1 MTVALEL
8 NMSPGRPLCIRLN
21 GPIYRAWRLRMTDT
35 NQDEITTEKVAPEKK
50 SRKSPA
56 SQKWGAKVMDSGF
69 CMLPSLL
76 LRAQRRLHL
85 NPTQLAVLIQIVDH
99 WWDAGRKPYPSKK
112 ELAKRLGIGERQ
124 VQRYIAELEAAGLL
138 KREDRFAQNHNGRL
152 SNIYNLDGLVER
164 LKEIE
169 PDFREARDK
178 ARQSRV
184 HAETPNLRRRT
195 KAVTPAAEAS

>member
-1 MTVALEL
+1 MTVALGL

-35 NQDEITTEKVAPEKK
+35 NQDETTTENVAPEKK

-112 ELAKRLGIGERQ
+112 ELSQRLGIGERQ
-124 VQRYIAELEAAGLL
+124 IQRYLTDLEDEGLI
-138 KREDRFAQNHNGRL
+138 KRIPRYADHKGRM
-152 SNIYNLDGLVER
+152 SNMYDLQGLVDKLTE
-164 LKEIE
+164 LE
-169 PDFREARDK
+169 PDFREARNQ
-178 ARQSRV
+178 ARQSRQKAASLGFKRRG
-184 HAETPNLRRRT
+184 AEVETGE
-195 KAVTPAAEAS
+195 AA

>member
-1 MTVALEL
+1 MTVALGL
-8 NMSPGRPLCIRLN
+8 NMSPGRPLRSPLN

-35 NQDEITTEKVAPEKK
+35 NQDETTTEKVAPEKK

-112 ELAKRLGIGERQ
+112 ELSQRLGIGERQ
-124 VQRYIAELEAAGLL
+124 VQRYLTDLEDEGLI
-138 KREDRFAQNHNGRL
+138 KRIPRYADHKGRM
-152 SNIYNLDGLVER
+152 SNMYDLQGLVDKLTE
-164 LKEIE
+164 LE
-169 PDFREARDK
+169 PDFREARNQ
-178 ARQSRV
+178 ARQSRQK
-184 HAETPNLRRRT
+184 AASLGFKRRG
-195 KAVTPAAEAS
+195 AEAEAGEAA

>member
-1 MTVALEL
+1 MTVALGL
-8 NMSPGRPLCIRLN
+8 NMSPGRPLRSPLN

-35 NQDEITTEKVAPEKK
+35 NQDETTTEKVAPEKK

-112 ELAKRLGIGERQ
+112 ELSQRLGIGERQ
-124 VQRYIAELEAAGLL
+124 VQRYLTDLEDEGLI
-138 KREDRFAQNHNGRL
+138 KRIPRYADHKGRM
-152 SNIYNLDGLVER
+152 SNMYDLQGLVDKLTE
-164 LKEIE
+164 LE
-169 PDFREARDK
+169 PDFREARK
-178 ARQSRV
+178 QARQSRQKAASLGFKRRG
-184 HAETPNLRRRT
+184 AESETDE
-195 KAVTPAAEAS
+195 AA

>member
-1 MTVALEL
+1 MTVALGL
-8 NMSPGRPLCIRLN
+8 NMSPGQSLCIRLN

-35 NQDEITTEKVAPEKK
+35 NQDETTTDKVAPEKK

-112 ELAKRLGIGERQ
+112 ELSQRLGIGERQ
-124 VQRYIAELEAAGLL
+124 IQRYLTDLEDEGLI
-138 KREDRFAQNHNGRL
+138 KRIPRYADHKGRM
-152 SNIYNLDGLVER
+152 SNMYDLQGLVDKLTE
-164 LKEIE
+164 LE
-169 PDFREARDK
+169 PDFREARNQ
-178 ARQSRV
+178 ARQSRQR
-184 HAETPNLRRRT
+184 AASLGFKRRG
-195 KAVTPAAEAS
+195 AEAEAGEAA

>member
-1 MTVALEL
+1 MTVALGL

-35 NQDEITTEKVAPEKK
+35 NQDETTIDKVASEKK

-112 ELAKRLGIGERQ
+112 ELSQRLGIGERQ
-124 VQRYIAELEAAGLL
+124 IQRYLTDLEDEGLI
-138 KREDRFAQNHNGRL
+138 KRIPRYADHKGRM
-152 SNIYNLDGLVER
+152 SNMYDLQGLVDKLTE
-164 LKEIE
+164 LE
-169 PDFREARDK
+169 PDFREARNQ
-178 ARQSRV
+178 ARQSRQK
-184 HAETPNLRRRT
+184 AASLGFKRRG
-195 KAVTPAAEAS
+195 AEAEAGEAA

>member
-1 MTVALEL
+1 MTVALGL
-8 NMSPGRPLCIRLN
+8 NMSPGQSLCIRLN

-35 NQDEITTEKVAPEKK
+35 NQDETTTDKVAPEKK

-112 ELAKRLGIGERQ
+112 ELSQRLGIGERQ
-124 VQRYIAELEAAGLL
+124 IQRYLTDLEDEGLI
-138 KREDRFAQNHNGRL
+138 KRIPRYADHKGRM
-152 SNIYNLDGLVER
+152 SNMYDLQGLVDKLTE
-164 LKEIE
+164 LE
-169 PDFREARDK
+169 PDFREARNQ
-178 ARQSRV
+178 ARQSRQK
-184 HAETPNLRRRT
+184 AASLGFKRRG
-195 KAVTPAAEAS
+195 AEAESGEAA

>member
-1 MTVALEL
+1 MTVALGL
-8 NMSPGRPLCIRLN
+8 NMSPGQSLCIRLN

-35 NQDEITTEKVAPEKK
+35 NQDETTTDKVAPEKT

-112 ELAKRLGIGERQ
+112 ELSQRLGIGERQ
-124 VQRYIAELEAAGLL
+124 IQRYLTDLEDEGLI
-138 KREDRFAQNHNGRL
+138 KRIPRYADHKGRM
-152 SNIYNLDGLVER
+152 SNMYDLQGLVDKLTE
-164 LKEIE
+164 LE
-169 PDFREARDK
+169 PDFREARNQ
-178 ARQSRV
+178 ARQSRQK
-184 HAETPNLRRRT
+184 AASLGFKRRG
-195 KAVTPAAEAS
+195 AEAEAGEAA

>member
-8 NMSPGRPLCIRLN
+8 NMSPGRPLRSPLN

-35 NQDEITTEKVAPEKK
+35 NQDETTTDKVAPEKK

-112 ELAKRLGIGERQ
+112 ELSQRLGIGERQ
-124 VQRYIAELEAAGLL
+124 VQRYLTDLEDEGLI
-138 KREDRFAQNHNGRL
+138 KRIPRYADHKGRM
-152 SNIYNLDGLVER
+152 SNMYDLQGLVDKLTE
-164 LKEIE
+164 LE
-169 PDFREARDK
+169 PDFREARK
-178 ARQSRV
+178 QARQSRQKAASLGFKRRG
-184 HAETPNLRRRT
+184 AESETDE
-195 KAVTPAAEAS
+195 AA

>member
-1 MTVALEL
+1 MTVALGL
-8 NMSPGRPLCIRLN
+8 NMSPGRPLRSPLN
-21 GPIYRAWRLRMTDT
+21 GPMYRAWRLRMTDT
-35 NQDEITTEKVAPEKK
+35 NQDETTTDKVAPEKK

-112 ELAKRLGIGERQ
+112 ELSQRLGIGERQ
-124 VQRYIAELEAAGLL
+124 IQRYLTDLEDEGLI
-138 KREDRFAQNHNGRL
+138 KRIPRYADHKGRM
-152 SNIYNLDGLVER
+152 SNMYDLQGLVDKLTE
-164 LKEIE
+164 LE
-169 PDFREARDK
+169 PDFREARNQ
-178 ARQSRV
+178 ARQSRQK
-184 HAETPNLRRRT
+184 AASLGFKRRG
-195 KAVTPAAEAS
+195 AEAEAGEAA

>member
-1 MTVALEL
+1 MTVALGL

-35 NQDEITTEKVAPEKK
+35 NQDETTTEKVAPEKK

-112 ELAKRLGIGERQ
+112 ELSQRLGIGERQ
-124 VQRYIAELEAAGLL
+124 VQRYLTDLEDEGLI
-138 KREDRFAQNHNGRL
+138 KRIPRYADHKGRM
-152 SNIYNLDGLVER
+152 SNMYDLQGLVDKLTE
-164 LKEIE
+164 LE
-169 PDFREARDK
+169 PDFREARK
-178 ARQSRV
+178 QARQSRQKAASLGFKRRG
-184 HAETPNLRRRT
+184 AESETDE
-195 KAVTPAAEAS
+195 AA

>member
-1 MTVALEL
+1 MTVALGL
-8 NMSPGRPLCIRLN
+8 NMSPGQSLCIRLN

-35 NQDEITTEKVAPEKK
+35 NQDETTTDKVAPEKK

-112 ELAKRLGIGERQ
+112 ELSQRLGIGERQ
-124 VQRYIAELEAAGLL
+124 VQRYLTDLEDEGLI
-138 KREDRFAQNHNGRL
+138 KRIPRYADHKGRM
-152 SNIYNLDGLVER
+152 SNMYDLQGLVDKLTE
-164 LKEIE
+164 LE
-169 PDFREARDK
+169 PDFREARK
-178 ARQSRV
+178 QARQSRQKAASLGFKRRG
-184 HAETPNLRRRT
+184 AESETDE
-195 KAVTPAAEAS
+195 AA

>member
-1 MTVALEL
+1 MTIALGL

-35 NQDEITTEKVAPEKK
+35 NQDETTTDKVAPEKK

-112 ELAKRLGIGERQ
+112 ELSQRLGIGERQ
-124 VQRYIAELEAAGLL
+124 IQRYLTDLEDEGLI
-138 KREDRFAQNHNGRL
+138 KRIPRYADHKGRM
-152 SNIYNLDGLVER
+152 SNMYDLQGLVDKLTE
-164 LKEIE
+164 LE
-169 PDFREARDK
+169 PDFREARNQ
-178 ARQSRV
+178 ARQSRQK
-184 HAETPNLRRRT
+184 AASLGFKRRG
-195 KAVTPAAEAS
+195 AEAEAGEAA

>member
-1 MTVALEL
+1 MTVALGL

-112 ELAKRLGIGERQ
+112 ELSQRLGIGERQ
-124 VQRYIAELEAAGLL
+124 IQRYLTDLEDEGLI
-138 KREDRFAQNHNGRL
+138 KRIPRYADHKGRM
-152 SNIYNLDGLVER
+152 SNMYDLQGLVDKLTE
-164 LKEIE
+164 LE
-169 PDFREARDK
+169 PDFREARNQ
-178 ARQSRV
+178 ARQSRQK
-184 HAETPNLRRRT
+184 AASLGFKRRG
-195 KAVTPAAEAS
+195 AEAEAGEAA

>member
-1 MTVALEL
+1 MTVALGL

-112 ELAKRLGIGERQ
+112 ELSQRLGIGERQ
-124 VQRYIAELEAAGLL
+124 VQRYLTDLEDEGLI
-138 KREDRFAQNHNGRL
+138 KRIPRYADHKGRM
-152 SNIYNLDGLVER
+152 SNMYDLQGLVDKLTE
-164 LKEIE
+164 LE
-169 PDFREARDK
+169 PDFREARNQ
-178 ARQSRV
+178 ARQSRQK
-184 HAETPNLRRRT
+184 AASLGFKRRG
-195 KAVTPAAEAS
+195 AEAEAGEAS

>member
-1 MTVALEL
+1 MTVALGL
-8 NMSPGRPLCIRLN
+8 NMSPGRPLRSPLN

-35 NQDEITTEKVAPEKK
+35 NQDETTTEKVAPEKK

-112 ELAKRLGIGERQ
+112 ELSQRLGIGERQ
-124 VQRYIAELEAAGLL
+124 VQRYLTDLEDEGLI
-138 KREDRFAQNHNGRL
+138 KRIPRYADHKGRM
-152 SNIYNLDGLVER
+152 SNMYDLQGLVDKLTE
-164 LKEIE
+164 LE
-169 PDFREARDK
+169 PDFREARNQ
-178 ARQSRV
+178 ARQSRQKAASLGFKRRG
-184 HAETPNLRRRT
+184 AEVETGE
-195 KAVTPAAEAS
+195 AA

>member
-1 MTVALEL
+1 MTIALGL

-21 GPIYRAWRLRMTDT
+21 EPIYRAWRLRMTDT
-35 NQDEITTEKVAPEKK
+35 NQDETTTEKVAPEKK

-112 ELAKRLGIGERQ
+112 ELSQRLGIGERQ
-124 VQRYIAELEAAGLL
+124 IQRYLTDLEDEGLI
-138 KREDRFAQNHNGRL
+138 KRIPRYADHKGRM
-152 SNIYNLDGLVER
+152 SNMYDLQGLVDKLTE
-164 LKEIE
+164 LE
-169 PDFREARDK
+169 PDFREARNQ
-178 ARQSRV
+178 ARQSRQK
-184 HAETPNLRRRT
+184 AASLGFKRRG
-195 KAVTPAAEAS
+195 AEAEAGEAA

>member
-1 MTVALEL
+1 MTVALGL
-8 NMSPGRPLCIRLN
+8 NMSPGRPLRSPLN

-35 NQDEITTEKVAPEKK
+35 NQDETTTDKVAPEKK

-112 ELAKRLGIGERQ
+112 ELSQRLGIGERQ
-124 VQRYIAELEAAGLL
+124 IQRYLTDLEDEGLI
-138 KREDRFAQNHNGRL
+138 KRIPRYADHKGRM
-152 SNIYNLDGLVER
+152 SNMYDLQGLVDKLTE
-164 LKEIE
+164 LE
-169 PDFREARDK
+169 PDFREARNQ
-178 ARQSRV
+178 ARQSRQKAASLGFKRRG
-184 HAETPNLRRRT
+184 AEVETGE
-195 KAVTPAAEAS
+195 AA

>member
-1 MTVALEL
+1 MTVALGL

-35 NQDEITTEKVAPEKK
+35 NQDETTTENVAPEKK

-112 ELAKRLGIGERQ
+112 ELSQRLGIGERQ
-124 VQRYIAELEAAGLL
+124 IQRYLTDLEDEGLI
-138 KREDRFAQNHNGRL
+138 KRIPRYADHKGRM
-152 SNIYNLDGLVER
+152 SNMYDLQGLVDKLTE
-164 LKEIE
+164 LE
-169 PDFREARDK
+169 PDFREARK
-178 ARQSRV
+178 QARQSRQKAASLGFKRRG
-184 HAETPNLRRRT
+184 AESETDE
-195 KAVTPAAEAS
+195 AA

>member
-1 MTVALEL
+1 MTVALGL
-8 NMSPGRPLCIRLN
+8 NMSPGQPLCIRLN

-35 NQDEITTEKVAPEKK
+35 NQDETTTDKVAPEKK

-112 ELAKRLGIGERQ
+112 ELSQRLGIGERQ
-124 VQRYIAELEAAGLL
+124 IQRYLTDLEDEGLI
-138 KREDRFAQNHNGRL
+138 KRIPRYADHKGRM
-152 SNIYNLDGLVER
+152 SNMYDLQGLVDKLTE
-164 LKEIE
+164 LE
-169 PDFREARDK
+169 PDFREARNQ
-178 ARQSRV
+178 ARQSRQK
-184 HAETPNLRRRT
+184 AASLGFKRRG
-195 KAVTPAAEAS
+195 AEAEAGEAA

>member
-1 MTVALEL
+1 MTVALGL
-8 NMSPGRPLCIRLN
+8 NMSPGHPLCSPLN

-35 NQDEITTEKVAPEKK
+35 NQDETTTEKVAPEKK
-50 SRKSPA
+50 TRKSPA

-112 ELAKRLGIGERQ
+112 ELSQRLGIGERQ
-124 VQRYIAELEAAGLL
+124 IQRYLTDLEDEGLI
-138 KREDRFAQNHNGRL
+138 KRIPRYADHKGRM
-152 SNIYNLDGLVER
+152 SNMYDLQGLVDKLTE
-164 LKEIE
+164 LE
-169 PDFREARDK
+169 PDFREARNQ
-178 ARQSRV
+178 ARQSRQK
-184 HAETPNLRRRT
+184 AASLGFKRRG
-195 KAVTPAAEAS
+195 VVAEAGEAA

>member
-1 MTVALEL
+1 MTVALGL
-8 NMSPGRPLCIRLN
+8 NMSPGRPLRSPLN

-35 NQDEITTEKVAPEKK
+35 NQDETTTDKVAPEKK

-112 ELAKRLGIGERQ
+112 ELSQRLGIGERQ
-124 VQRYIAELEAAGLL
+124 IQRYLTDLEDEGLI
-138 KREDRFAQNHNGRL
+138 KRIPRYADHKGRM
-152 SNIYNLDGLVER
+152 SNMYDLQGLVDKLTE
-164 LKEIE
+164 LE
-169 PDFREARDK
+169 PDFREARNQ
-178 ARQSRV
+178 ARQSRQK
-184 HAETPNLRRRT
+184 AASLGFKRRG
-195 KAVTPAAEAS
+195 AEAEAGEAA

>member
-1 MTVALEL
+1 MTVTLEL

-35 NQDEITTEKVAPEKK
+35 NQDETTTDKVAPEKK

-112 ELAKRLGIGERQ
+112 ELSQRLGIGERQ
-124 VQRYIAELEAAGLL
+124 IQRYLTDLEDEGLIKRIPRYAVLTGSRKTGAFPPQTMAAIM
-138 KREDRFAQNHNGRL
+138 RL
-152 SNIYNLDGLVER
+152 SLVV
-164 LKEIE
+164 
-169 PDFREARDK
+169 A
-178 ARQSRV
+178 
-184 HAETPNLRRRT
+184 
-195 KAVTPAAEAS
+195 

>member
-1 MTVALEL
+1 MTVALGL
-8 NMSPGRPLCIRLN
+8 NMSPGQSLCIRLN

-35 NQDEITTEKVAPEKK
+35 NQDETTTDRVAPEKK

-112 ELAKRLGIGERQ
+112 ELSQRLGIGERQ
-124 VQRYIAELEAAGLL
+124 IQRYLTDLEDEGLI
-138 KREDRFAQNHNGRL
+138 KRIPRYADHKGRM
-152 SNIYNLDGLVER
+152 SNMYDLQGLVDKLTE
-164 LKEIE
+164 LE
-169 PDFREARDK
+169 PDFREARNQ
-178 ARQSRV
+178 ARQSRQK
-184 HAETPNLRRRT
+184 AASLGFKRRG
-195 KAVTPAAEAS
+195 AEAEAGEAA

>member
-1 MTVALEL
+1 MTVALGL

-35 NQDEITTEKVAPEKK
+35 NQDETTTDKVAPEKK

-112 ELAKRLGIGERQ
+112 ELSQRLGIGERQ
-124 VQRYIAELEAAGLL
+124 IQRYLTDLEDEGLI
-138 KREDRFAQNHNGRL
+138 KRIPRYADHKGRM
-152 SNIYNLDGLVER
+152 SNMYDLQGLVDKLTE
-164 LKEIE
+164 LE
-169 PDFREARDK
+169 PDFREARNQ
-178 ARQSRV
+178 ARQSRQKAASLGFKRRGAE
-184 HAETPNLRRRT
+184 AETGE
-195 KAVTPAAEAS
+195 AA

>member
-1 MTVALEL
+1 MTVALGL
-8 NMSPGRPLCIRLN
+8 NMSPGRPLSIRLN

-35 NQDEITTEKVAPEKK
+35 NQDETTTDKVAPEKK

-112 ELAKRLGIGERQ
+112 ELSQRLGIGERQ
-124 VQRYIAELEAAGLL
+124 IQRYLTDLEDEGLI
-138 KREDRFAQNHNGRL
+138 KRIPRYADHKGRM
-152 SNIYNLDGLVER
+152 SNMYDLQGLVDKLTE
-164 LKEIE
+164 LE
-169 PDFREARDK
+169 PDFREARNQ
-178 ARQSRV
+178 ARQSRQK
-184 HAETPNLRRRT
+184 AASLGFKRRG
-195 KAVTPAAEAS
+195 AEAEAGEAA

>member
-1 MTVALEL
+1 MDE
-8 NMSPGRPLCIRLN
+8 P
-21 GPIYRAWRLRMTDT
+21 
-35 NQDEITTEKVAPEKK
+35 NQEVQEDGSAPPSKK
-50 SRKSPA
+50 SRKKPA
-56 SQKWGAKVMDSGF
+56 VEKWGSKVIDSGF
-69 CMLPSLL
+69 SMIPSLL
-76 LRAQRRLHL
+76 LRAQHRLKL
-85 NPTQLAVLIQIVDH
+85 SPTQLAVLVQIIDH
-99 WWDAGRKPYPSKK
+99 WWEASRKPYPSKK

-195 KAVTPAAEAS
+195 KAVTPTAEAS

>member
-1 MTVALEL
+1 
-8 NMSPGRPLCIRLN
+8 
-21 GPIYRAWRLRMTDT
+21 MTDT
-35 NQDEITTEKVAPEKK
+35 NQDETTADKVAPEKK

-112 ELAKRLGIGERQ
+112 ELSQRLGIGERQ
-124 VQRYIAELEAAGLL
+124 VQRYLTDLEDEGLI
-138 KREDRFAQNHNGRL
+138 KRIPRYADHKGRM
-152 SNIYNLDGLVER
+152 SNMYDLQGLVDKLTE
-164 LKEIE
+164 LE
-169 PDFREARDK
+169 PDFREARK
-178 ARQSRV
+178 QARQSRQKAASLGFKRRG
-184 HAETPNLRRRT
+184 AESETDE
-195 KAVTPAAEAS
+195 AA

>member
-1 MTVALEL
+1 MTVALGL

-21 GPIYRAWRLRMTDT
+21 GPIYRALRLRMTDT
-35 NQDEITTEKVAPEKK
+35 NQDETTIDKVASEKK

-112 ELAKRLGIGERQ
+112 ELSQRLGIGERQ
-124 VQRYIAELEAAGLL
+124 IQRYLTDLEDEGLI
-138 KREDRFAQNHNGRL
+138 KRIPRYADHKGRM
-152 SNIYNLDGLVER
+152 SNMYDLQGLVDKLTE
-164 LKEIE
+164 LE
-169 PDFREARDK
+169 PDFREARNQ
-178 ARQSRV
+178 ARQSRQK
-184 HAETPNLRRRT
+184 AASLGFKRRG
-195 KAVTPAAEAS
+195 AEAEAGEAA

>member
-1 MTVALEL
+1 MTVALGL

-35 NQDEITTEKVAPEKK
+35 NQDETTTEKVAPEKK

-112 ELAKRLGIGERQ
+112 ELSQRLGIGERQ
-124 VQRYIAELEAAGLL
+124 IQRYLTDLEDEGLI
-138 KREDRFAQNHNGRL
+138 KRIPRYADHKGRM
-152 SNIYNLDGLVER
+152 SNMYDLQGLVDKLTE
-164 LKEIE
+164 LE
-169 PDFREARDK
+169 PDFREARNQ
-178 ARQSRV
+178 ARQSRQKAASLGFKRRG
-184 HAETPNLRRRT
+184 AEVETGE
-195 KAVTPAAEAS
+195 AA

>member
-1 MTVALEL
+1 MTVALGL

-35 NQDEITTEKVAPEKK
+35 NQDETTTDKVAPEKK

-112 ELAKRLGIGERQ
+112 ELSQRLGIGERQ
-124 VQRYIAELEAAGLL
+124 IQRYLTDLEDEGLI
-138 KREDRFAQNHNGRL
+138 KRIPRYADHKGRM
-152 SNIYNLDGLVER
+152 SNMYDLQGLVDKLTE
-164 LKEIE
+164 LE
-169 PDFREARDK
+169 PDFREARNQ
-178 ARQSRV
+178 ARQSRQK
-184 HAETPNLRRRT
+184 AASLGFKRRG
-195 KAVTPAAEAS
+195 AEAESGKAA

>member
-1 MTVALEL
+1 MTVALVL
-8 NMSPGRPLCIRLN
+8 NMSPGRPLRSPLN
-21 GPIYRAWRLRMTDT
+21 GPIYRAWRSRMADT
-35 NQDEITTEKVAPEKK
+35 NQDETTTENVAPEKK

-112 ELAKRLGIGERQ
+112 ELSQRLGIGERQ
-124 VQRYIAELEAAGLL
+124 IQRYLTDLEDEGLI
-138 KREDRFAQNHNGRL
+138 KRIPRYADHKGRM
-152 SNIYNLDGLVER
+152 SNMYDLQGLVDKLTE
-164 LKEIE
+164 LE
-169 PDFREARDK
+169 PDFREARNQ
-178 ARQSRV
+178 ARQSRQKAASLGFKRRG
-184 HAETPNLRRRT
+184 AEVETGE
-195 KAVTPAAEAS
+195 AA

>member
-1 MTVALEL
+1 MTVALGL
-8 NMSPGRPLCIRLN
+8 NMSPGQSLCIRRN

-35 NQDEITTEKVAPEKK
+35 NQDETTTDKVAPEKK

-56 SQKWGAKVMDSGF
+56 TQKWGAKVMDSGF

-112 ELAKRLGIGERQ
+112 ELSQRLGIGERQ
-124 VQRYIAELEAAGLL
+124 IQRYLTDLEDEGLI
-138 KREDRFAQNHNGRL
+138 KRIPRYADHKGRM
-152 SNIYNLDGLVER
+152 SNMYDLQGLVDKLTE
-164 LKEIE
+164 LE
-169 PDFREARDK
+169 PDFREARNQ
-178 ARQSRV
+178 ARQSRQK
-184 HAETPNLRRRT
+184 AASLGFKRRG
-195 KAVTPAAEAS
+195 AEAEAGDAA

>member
-1 MTVALEL
+1 MTVALGL
-8 NMSPGRPLCIRLN
+8 NMSPGRPLRSPLN

-35 NQDEITTEKVAPEKK
+35 NQDETTTEKVAPEKK

-112 ELAKRLGIGERQ
+112 ELSQRLGIGERQ
-124 VQRYIAELEAAGLL
+124 IQRYLTDLEDEGLI
-138 KREDRFAQNHNGRL
+138 KRIPRYADHKGRM
-152 SNIYNLDGLVER
+152 SNMYDLQGLVDKLTE
-164 LKEIE
+164 LE
-169 PDFREARDK
+169 PDFREARNQ
-178 ARQSRV
+178 ARQSRQK
-184 HAETPNLRRRT
+184 AASLGFKRRG
-195 KAVTPAAEAS
+195 AEAEAGEAA

>member
-1 MTVALEL
+1 MTVALGL
-8 NMSPGRPLCIRLN
+8 NMSQGRPLCIRLN

-35 NQDEITTEKVAPEKK
+35 NQDETTTDKVAPEKK

-112 ELAKRLGIGERQ
+112 ELSQRLGIGERQ
-124 VQRYIAELEAAGLL
+124 IQRYLTDLEDEGLI
-138 KREDRFAQNHNGRL
+138 KRIPRYADHKGRM
-152 SNIYNLDGLVER
+152 SNMYDLQGLVDKLTE
-164 LKEIE
+164 LE
-169 PDFREARDK
+169 PDFREARNQ
-178 ARQSRV
+178 ARQSRQK
-184 HAETPNLRRRT
+184 AASLGFKRRG
-195 KAVTPAAEAS
+195 AEAESGEAA

>member
-1 MTVALEL
+1 MTVALGL
-8 NMSPGRPLCIRLN
+8 NMSPGQSLCIRLN

-35 NQDEITTEKVAPEKK
+35 NQDETTTDKVAPEKK

-112 ELAKRLGIGERQ
+112 ELSQRLGIGERQ
-124 VQRYIAELEAAGLL
+124 IQRYLTDLEDEGLI
-138 KREDRFAQNHNGRL
+138 KRIPRYADHKGRM
-152 SNIYNLDGLVER
+152 SNMYDLQGLVDKLTE
-164 LKEIE
+164 LE
-169 PDFREARDK
+169 PDFREARNQ
-178 ARQSRV
+178 ARQSRQK
-184 HAETPNLRRRT
+184 AASLGFKRRG
-195 KAVTPAAEAS
+195 AEAEAGEAS

>member
-1 MTVALEL
+1 MA
-8 NMSPGRPLCIRLN
+8 
-21 GPIYRAWRLRMTDT
+21 DT
-35 NQDEITTEKVAPEKK
+35 NQDETTTENVAPEKK

-112 ELAKRLGIGERQ
+112 ELSQRLGIGERQ
-124 VQRYIAELEAAGLL
+124 VQRYLTDLEDEGLI
-138 KREDRFAQNHNGRL
+138 KRIPRYADHKGRM
-152 SNIYNLDGLVER
+152 SNMYDLQGLVDKLTE
-164 LKEIE
+164 LE
-169 PDFREARDK
+169 PDFREARNQ
-178 ARQSRV
+178 ARQSRQKAASLGFKRRG
-184 HAETPNLRRRT
+184 AEVETGE
-195 KAVTPAAEAS
+195 AA

>member
-35 NQDEITTEKVAPEKK
+35 NQDEITTEKVAPERK

-112 ELAKRLGIGERQ
+112 ELSQRLGIGERQ
-124 VQRYIAELEAAGLL
+124 IQRYLTDLEDEGLI
-138 KREDRFAQNHNGRL
+138 KRIPRYADHKGRM
-152 SNIYNLDGLVER
+152 SNMYDLQGLVDKLTE
-164 LKEIE
+164 LE
-169 PDFREARDK
+169 PDFREARNQ
-178 ARQSRV
+178 ARQSRQK
-184 HAETPNLRRRT
+184 AASLGFKRRG
-195 KAVTPAAEAS
+195 AEAEAGEAS

>member
-1 MTVALEL
+1 MTVALGL

-35 NQDEITTEKVAPEKK
+35 NQDETTTDKVAPEKK

-56 SQKWGAKVMDSGF
+56 SQKWGAKVMDNGF

-112 ELAKRLGIGERQ
+112 ELSQRLGIGERQ
-124 VQRYIAELEAAGLL
+124 IQRYLTDLEDEGLI
-138 KREDRFAQNHNGRL
+138 KRIPRYADHKGRM
-152 SNIYNLDGLVER
+152 SNMYDLQGLVDKLTE
-164 LKEIE
+164 LE
-169 PDFREARDK
+169 PDFREARNQ
-178 ARQSRV
+178 ARQSRQK
-184 HAETPNLRRRT
+184 AASLGFKRRG
-195 KAVTPAAEAS
+195 AEAEAGEAA

>member
-1 MTVALEL
+1 MTVVLGL
-8 NMSPGRPLCIRLN
+8 NMSPGRLLCIRLN

-35 NQDEITTEKVAPEKK
+35 NQDETTTDKVAPEKK

-112 ELAKRLGIGERQ
+112 ELSQRLGIGERQ
-124 VQRYIAELEAAGLL
+124 VQRYLTDLEDEGLI
-138 KREDRFAQNHNGRL
+138 KRIPRYADHKGRM
-152 SNIYNLDGLVER
+152 SNMYDLQGLVDKLTE
-164 LKEIE
+164 LE
-169 PDFREARDK
+169 PDFREARK
-178 ARQSRV
+178 QARQSRQKAASLGFKRRG
-184 HAETPNLRRRT
+184 AESETDE
-195 KAVTPAAEAS
+195 AA

>member
-1 MTVALEL
+1 MTVALGL
-8 NMSPGRPLCIRLN
+8 NMSPGRPLCSPLN

-35 NQDEITTEKVAPEKK
+35 NQDETTTEKVAPEKK

-112 ELAKRLGIGERQ
+112 ELSQRLGIGERQ
-124 VQRYIAELEAAGLL
+124 IQRYLTDLEDEGLI
-138 KREDRFAQNHNGRL
+138 KRIPRYADHKGRM
-152 SNIYNLDGLVER
+152 SNMYDLQGLVDKLTE
-164 LKEIE
+164 LE
-169 PDFREARDK
+169 PDFREARNQ
-178 ARQSRV
+178 ARQSRQK
-184 HAETPNLRRRT
+184 AASLGFKRRG
-195 KAVTPAAEAS
+195 AEAEAGEAA